1 MSICGERAGAGK
13 AHLLKLAGSEAL
25 TRGTALAIIDEVAAT
40 LGRWPEFADEA
51 KVPRTVSGE
60 VAVVLQLQLKS

>member
-1 MSICGERAGAGK
+1 
-13 AHLLKLAGSEAL
+13 LKLGGSAAL